1 MNYSIFNPFIFL
13 VHAIKLLM
21 KKHRKPNFVKHF
33 IKTGSSASFSAMTY
47 NFLDKTIS

>member
-13 VHAIKLLM
+13 VHAIKLLI
-21 KKHRKPNFVKHF
+21 KTTGNPILFF
-33 IKTGSSASFSAMTY
+33 SGKTGSSASFSAMTY